1 MNFMDLSFLHQNK
14 YVSTT
19 LSLFLA
25 MYAAL
30 ARPAFP
36 PVLKKLFDNPVFRI
50 LILSLVVYSSHKDPQ
65 LAIMVAV
72 AFTVTLNL
80 LSEQEVKE
88 SFNH

>member
-1 MNFMDLSFLHQNK
+1 MNQLSSIIENK

-19 LSLFLA
+19 LSLFLG

-36 PVLKKLFDNPVFRI
+36 PVLKKLFDNPIFRVFV
-50 LILSLVVYSSHKDPQ
+50 LFLVDYSSQKDPQ

-72 AFTVTLNL
+72 AFTVTINL

-88 SFNH
+88 SFNQ